1 MESASPAP
9 YWYGSDTDDR
19 RGSRVMRSLRSYR
32 SAEMAMRRR
41 AQDSMSMGENEL
53 RVLRFLTRTAASGSD
68 ATPADL
74 ARHLGLSTASITA
87 LLDRLERSGH
97 VRRER
102 HPTDRR
108 KILLHGTEQTEDEM
122 RDTLGDMHVR
132 MMRATRG
139 MSEAEADIVTAFL
152 DRMRCAVDGV
162 CVATRELCCLTA
174 HPAIT
179 TPTTHTAA

>member
-9 YWYGSDTDDR
+9 YWYGGDSDDR
-19 RGSRVMRSLRSYR
+19 RGSRVMQSLRSYR

-41 AQDSMSMGENEL
+41 TQDAMAMGENEL
-53 RVLRFLTRTAASGSD
+53 RVLRFLTRATASGRD

-87 LLDRLERSGH
+87 LLDRLERTGH

-108 KILLHGTEQTEDEM
+108 KILVRGTEQSEDEM
-122 RDTLGDMHVR
+122 RDTLGDMHAR

-139 MSEAEADIVTAFL
+139 MSDAEADIVTAFL

-162 CVATRELCCLTA
+162 CAATREPCCRTA
-174 HPAIT
+174 RPAVAAPT
-179 TPTTHTAA
+179 TPTAA